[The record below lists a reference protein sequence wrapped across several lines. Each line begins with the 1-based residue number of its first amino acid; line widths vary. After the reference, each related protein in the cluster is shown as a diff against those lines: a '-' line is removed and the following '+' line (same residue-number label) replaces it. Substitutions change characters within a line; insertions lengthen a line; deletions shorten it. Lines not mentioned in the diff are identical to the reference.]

1 MVDVSIGQG
10 AAPSRARR
18 RLLALTTAA
27 AAAIGLLAACASPFG
42 SSSQPVQTPTSR
54 TAGGGHG
61 PDMPEAGGQGG
72 ASAGDGIGGGGGING
87 VGGGAM

>member
-10 AAPSRARR
+10 ATPSPARR
-18 RLLALTTAA
+18 GLLALTAA
-27 AAAIGLLAACASPFG
+27 AAVGLLAACASPFG
-42 SSSQPVQTPTSR
+42 SASQPVQTPTSR

-72 ASAGDGIGGGGGING
+72 AAAGDGIGGGGGING

>member
-18 RLLALTTAA
+18 GLLALTAA
-27 AAAIGLLAACASPFG
+27 AAVGLLAACASPFG

>member
-1 MVDVSIGQG
+1 MLDVSIGPAPRPRAPGVG
-10 AAPSRARR
+10 AAGAHRLRRPSVSWRPAPARSGR
-18 RLLALTTAA
+18 PRGPCQA
-27 AAAIGLLAACASPFG
+27 
-42 SSSQPVQTPTSR
+42 PTSR

-72 ASAGDGIGGGGGING
+72 ASAGDGIGGGSAVDG

>member
-1 MVDVSIGQG
+1 MVDVSISHG

-18 RLLALTTAA
+18 GLLALTTVAA
-27 AAAIGLLAACASPFG
+27 VGLLAACASPFG